1 MAMQEILFI
10 LKTGHVPESKLI
22 SVEESIARALTL
34 RWGDY
39 DLPGAVSY

>member
-22 SVEESIARALTL
+22 SVEESIARARAMDSSTEMSLLSGT
-34 RWGDY
+34 
-39 DLPGAVSY
+39 